1 MNIRIDIREH
11 DLINLCKTDKEDIEI
26 TTETLPI
33 GDIILTQ
40 KGVDKIIIERKSIAD
55 LLASIKDGRY
65 EEQSYRLSG
74 SEYPNHNII
83 YLIEGDIKRYP
94 AEKQM
99 IYSALFSLN
108 YYKGFSVVRTL
119 SLQETADFILSIA
132 VKLVKSE
139 ARTPYYSTNEK
150 EKEKEKEGNDK
161 DYVNVVKKVKKDN
174 ITPNNIN
181 EIMLC
186 QIPGISSTAA
196 IAIMEQFKTI
206 PNLITSIQN
215 DPKCLSNVCFTNTK
229 GQSRKIN
236 KTCTTNIVT
245 YLLNTEA
252 KI

>member
-1 MNIRIDIREH
+1 MATPPQNDNMTHSNAPLNFRH
-11 DLINLCKTDKEDIEI
+11 TDTLI
-26 TTETLPI
+26 TTKVPHYPTKVTT
-33 GDIILTQ
+33 GMSIIP
-40 KGVDKIIIERKSIAD
+40 GWNR
-55 LLASIKDGRY
+55 
-65 EEQSYRLSG
+65 
-74 SEYPNHNII
+74 PNANGQNANI
-83 YLIEGDIKRYP
+83 
-94 AEKQM
+94 
-99 IYSALFSLN
+99 
-108 YYKGFSVVRTL
+108 
-119 SLQETADFILSIA
+119 
-132 VKLVKSE
+132 
-139 ARTPYYSTNEK
+139 
-150 EKEKEKEGNDK
+150 NDK

-181 EIMLC
+181 EIMLS

-236 KTCTTNIVT
+236 KTCSTNIVT

>member
-11 DLINLCKTDKEDIEI
+11 DLINLCKTDKDDIEV

-33 GDIILTQ
+33 GDIIITH
-40 KGVDKIIIERKSIAD
+40 KGVDKVVIERKSIAD

-65 EEQSYRLSG
+65 EEQSYRLNG
-74 SEYPNHNII
+74 LEHPNHNIV
-83 YLIEGDIKRYP
+83 YLIEGDIKKYST
-94 AEKQM
+94 EKQK
-99 IYSALFSLN
+99 IYSAIISLN
-108 YYKGFSVVRTL
+108 YYKGFSVIRTN
-119 SLQETADFILSIA
+119 SLQETSDFIISMAL
-132 VKLVKSE
+132 KMVKSE
-139 ARTPYYSTNEK
+139 SRTPYYENEKYK
-150 EKEKEKEGNDK
+150 EKEKENVK

-186 QIPGISSTAA
+186 QIPGISSAAA

-215 DPKCLSNVCFTNTK
+215 DPKCLSNICITNTK
-229 GQSRKIN
+229 GQLRKIN
-236 KTCTTNIVT
+236 KTCSTNIVT
-245 YLLNTEA
+245 YLLNQEE

>member
-1 MNIRIDIREH
+1 MTIRIDIREH

-33 GDIILTQ
+33 GDIILTH
-40 KGVDKIIIERKSIAD
+40 KGFDKVVIERKSIAD

-74 SEYPNHNII
+74 SEHPNHNII

-94 AEKQM
+94 KEKQM

-108 YYKGFSVVRTL
+108 YYKGFSVVRTN

-139 ARTPYYSTNEK
+139 ARIPYYSNDTTNEK
-150 EKEKEKEGNDK
+150 EKDGNDK
-161 DYVNVVKKVKKDN
+161 DYVNVVKKIKKDN

-215 DPKCLSNVCFTNTK
+215 DPKCLSNVCFINTK

-245 YLLNTEA
+245 YLLNQEA
-252 KI
+252 